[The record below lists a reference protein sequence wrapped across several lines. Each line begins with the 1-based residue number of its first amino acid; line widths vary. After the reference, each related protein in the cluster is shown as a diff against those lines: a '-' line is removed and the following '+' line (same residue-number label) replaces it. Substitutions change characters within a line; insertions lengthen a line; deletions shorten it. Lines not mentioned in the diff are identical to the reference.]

1 MSPVEGILHLLFIG
15 RIRDSWEI
23 FFVLGIFKSRVD
35 LVPILF
41 ILGLVLFNIVE
52 HDLILEF
59 ENFFFFPEGWQVT
72 QVGDGQHWKELR
84 SFSLQFLAE
93 IEHDQA
99 HVILSEFVKDFG
111 MLLNQRCER
120 SILLEESPV
129 DDG

>member
-84 SFSLQFLAE
+84 SLSLQFLAE

-111 MLLNQRCER
+111 MLLNQRC
-120 SILLEESPV
+120 
-129 DDG
+129 

>member
-84 SFSLQFLAE
+84 SLSLQFLAE

-111 MLLNQRCER
+111 MLFNQRCER